1 MDYRSYYHM
10 EDYLFSTVRSRFL
23 SEGYLNA
30 FDFFCIIIW
39 KANRAKTKIA
49 KRLKKKGYN
58 NLDEAVRALT
68 TELALQK
75 SDKERLRC
83 LIQSWGF
90 LLPMASAILT
100 VLYPEEF
107 TIYDVR
113 VCDSLGDCHRL
124 SNVTD
129 FEKLWK
135 DYIDF
140 KNKVSLAVDD
150 ELSLRDK
157 DRYLWGKSFYEQLS
171 NDVQNVFNKA

>member
-1 MDYRSYYHM
+1 MDYRSYYDM

-83 LIQSWGF
+83 LIQYWGF

-135 DYIDF
+135 GYIDF

-171 NDVQNVFNKA
+171 NDVQNVFNKS